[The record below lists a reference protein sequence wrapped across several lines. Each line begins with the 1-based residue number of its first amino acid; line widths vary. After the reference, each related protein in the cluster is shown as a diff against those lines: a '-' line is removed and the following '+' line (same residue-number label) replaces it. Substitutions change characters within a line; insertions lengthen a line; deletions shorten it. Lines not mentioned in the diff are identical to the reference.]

1 MTELGAGIDELE
13 ADLLHGPLLGVGEE
27 GLSKGEDTLLGSNAA
42 SLQQDEVLLDFSV
55 VGEAT
60 HWGDGLV
67 SEVVLGGL
75 HGVSGSHSVDLLVDI
90 SPVMVSLLSSP
101 WRGGLDSAWMPS
113 SNTGDLSETLVSFPW

>member
-13 ADLLHGPLLGVGEE
+13 ADLLQGPLLGVGEE
-27 GLSKGEDTLLGSNAA
+27 GLSRGEDTLLAA

-67 SEVVLGGL
+67 SEVVLGGGVVL
-75 HGVSGSHSVDLLVDI
+75 HQLK
-90 SPVMVSLLSSP
+90 
-101 WRGGLDSAWMPS
+101 RGIIMK
-113 SNTGDLSETLVSFPW
+113 TK